1 MKTRFSVIT
10 MLFFLLLSFS
20 CGRHKDMFVLQG
32 TVPGNTD
39 SILIVGLDSRFE
51 SVDTIFC
58 HDGQFKWSFK
68 PDTVTTLIL
77 VLQDGRRFP
86 VFAEKDVVSTIVI
99 PADSGLFSI
108 SGGYCNDSYQS
119 FYLASQGDTA
129 MEQTA
134 ARIDSFITRDP
145 FSEVTPF
152 LIYDQMVMKY
162 HADQKDISKLI
173 LRMSGNMQDAPYLSS
188 LTSEFGADIPNNVY
202 ISSLLL
208 TDTAGVKYQFSN
220 LGDTRNHLLVCVWS
234 SWQGDVA
241 LKARQAMKPLLDKYA
256 GRRLDVMDVSI
267 DVNKES
273 WEKMIQS
280 DTVNWFSYIDTDG
293 WESRIVKNSNVRQ
306 LPFYILFSG
315 VKRVV
320 YKTSSI
326 EELDQELDK
335 TLFNPERNLLQ
346 RTQIRP

>member
-20 CGRHKDMFVLQG
+20 CGRHKDMFILQG
-32 TVPGNTD
+32 TAPGYTD

-58 HDGQFKWSFK
+58 HEGEFKWSFK

-86 VFAEKDVVSTIVI
+86 VFAEKGVVSTIVI

-173 LRMSGNMQDAPYLSS
+173 IRMSGNMQDAPYLSS

-208 TDTAGVKYQFSN
+208 TDTTGTKYQFSN

-273 WEKMIQS
+273 WKKMIQS

-306 LPFYILFSG
+306 LHFYILFSG

-326 EELDQELDK
+326 EELDRELDK
-335 TLFNPERNLLQ
+335 TLFNPERNPLQ

>member
-145 FSEVTPF
+145 S
-152 LIYDQMVMKY
+152 
-162 HADQKDISKLI
+162 
-173 LRMSGNMQDAPYLSS
+173 
-188 LTSEFGADIPNNVY
+188 
-202 ISSLLL
+202 
-208 TDTAGVKYQFSN
+208 
-220 LGDTRNHLLVCVWS
+220 
-234 SWQGDVA
+234 
-241 LKARQAMKPLLDKYA
+241 
-256 GRRLDVMDVSI
+256 RRLLRS
-267 DVNKES
+267 S
-273 WEKMIQS
+273 SMIR
-280 DTVNWFSYIDTDG
+280 W
-293 WESRIVKNSNVRQ
+293 
-306 LPFYILFSG
+306 L
-315 VKRVV
+315 
-320 YKTSSI
+320 
-326 EELDQELDK
+326 
-335 TLFNPERNLLQ
+335 
-346 RTQIRP
+346 